1 MRVYTCIMSTDSPC
15 LCSTL
20 RRITRSVTATYDDA
34 LKPVDLRITQFSV
47 LRTLSRLG
55 PVSVTRLALETAL
68 DRSTMGRNLDPLER
82 RGLVRLDVGEADQR
96 ERIVHL
102 TEAGIAAI
110 EKALPY
116 WREAQSRLS
125 EAMGP
130 STFTAI
136 ANKLAALQ
144 QP

>member
-1 MRVYTCIMSTDSPC
+1 MSSDKPC

-20 RRITRSVTATYDDA
+20 RRITRSVTATYDEA

-55 PVSVTRLALETAL
+55 PVSVTRLAAETAL

-82 RGLVRLDVGEADQR
+82 RGLVRLDVGETDQR

-102 TEAGIAAI
+102 TEIGTSAI

-116 WREAQSRLS
+116 WREAQAQLS

-130 STFTAI
+130 AAFDTI
-136 ANKLAALQ
+136 AENLTALQ
-144 QP
+144 RT

>member
-1 MRVYTCIMSTDSPC
+1 MSSDSPC

-55 PVSVTRLALETAL
+55 PVSVTRLAAETAL

-82 RGLVRLDVGEADQR
+82 RDLVRLDVGESDQR

-102 TEAGIAAI
+102 TEAGTAAI

-116 WREAQSRLS
+116 WREAQDQLS

-130 STFTAI
+130 SAFTAI
-136 ANKLAALQ
+136 ADKLAALQ
-144 QP
+144 RP